1 MNWSDNW
8 GLALGNLAKGAE
20 MRVSAPKGL
29 LGFGPILNALPRT
42 RLGLQSFI
50 GLKPTGNSMEDVNNL
65 YNLMFKLYQGKDP
78 SHGKKGPGKREKEI
92 DNHENSEVNAS
103 TNELSITK
111 APFILFDDLS

>member
-29 LGFGPILNALPRT
+29 LGFGPILHALPRT
-42 RLGLQSFI
+42 RLSLQNFI
-50 GLKPTGNSMEDVNNL
+50 GLKATGNSSEDVDNL

-78 SHGKKGPGKREKEI
+78 SHGKKGPGKRNNESMNDEDKEGP
-92 DNHENSEVNAS
+92 AK
-103 TNELSITK
+103 ELPLTK
-111 APFILFDDLS
+111 APFILFDDVLT